1 MGVASWQF
9 DRAEKRRPSKRH
21 YNVERAPVMRRLTDI
36 MAMGPDRLTTQANI
50 WPIVYSVPD
59 AVR

>member
-1 MGVASWQF
+1 V
-9 DRAEKRRPSKRH
+9 
-21 YNVERAPVMRRLTDI
+21 RRLTDI
-36 MAMGPDRLTTQANI
+36 VAMARTALATQANI